1 MLRGV
6 HSSKGKTINSIV
18 KAIMPMGAEC
28 EWAFI
33 IHSTEG
39 MEEKSEGAIIYWE
52 MGLGGKKHWS
62 SETNTSDYSSK

>member
-1 MLRGV
+1 
-6 HSSKGKTINSIV
+6 
-18 KAIMPMGAEC
+18 MPMGAEC